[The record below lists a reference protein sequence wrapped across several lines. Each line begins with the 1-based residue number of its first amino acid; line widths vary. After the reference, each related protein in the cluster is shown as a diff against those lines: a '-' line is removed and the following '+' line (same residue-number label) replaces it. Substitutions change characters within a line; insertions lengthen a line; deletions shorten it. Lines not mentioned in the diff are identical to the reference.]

1 MNSLGKLS
9 ETGLK
14 VSDLGIFKTLGKVW
28 KSLGF
33 EQILSEISRKSLEKL
48 SETVSKLSETSP
60 KLSEKAYKLSE
71 KVEKDFFPRLKHTNC
86 QKRGYFCLDTTIGA
100 F

>member
-33 EQILSEISRKSLEKL
+33 EQILSEISRKPFQNSRKPLQNSRKKL
-48 SETVSKLSETSP
+48 TNSRKKLKKISFH
-60 KLSEKAYKLSE
+60 
-71 KVEKDFFPRLKHTNC
+71 V
-86 QKRGYFCLDTTIGA
+86 
-100 F
+100 

>member
-33 EQILSEISRKSLEKL
+33 EQILSEISRKSLG
-48 SETVSKLSETSP
+48 KLSETSP

>member
-9 ETGLK
+9 KTGLK

-33 EQILSEISRKSLEKL
+33 EQILSEISRKTLGNRFKTLGNLSKTLGKSLQTLGK
-48 SETVSKLSETSP
+48 S
-60 KLSEKAYKLSE
+60 
-71 KVEKDFFPRLKHTNC
+71 
-86 QKRGYFCLDTTIGA
+86 
-100 F
+100 